1 MRNPKAVIA
10 LMSVLLCSCVQQT
23 HELREMQEERDKR
36 NFPCVLLYGNSDG
49 YESLARVRRMDGSTF
64 LIGGLEAGAI
74 AEAYQPGDTIK

>member
-1 MRNPKAVIA
+1 MSL
-10 LMSVLLCSCVQQT
+10 LMCSCVKQT
-23 HELREMQEERDKR
+23 RDIREIQEERDKR
-36 NFPCVLLYGNSDG
+36 NFPCVMVYGKSSG